1 MRAYVVNGAAS
12 LQDVPNP
19 QPPQGEAL
27 VRVLAAGVCNTDI
40 EILKGYMGF
49 KGVLGH
55 EFVGEV
61 VESENDHL
69 RGKRVVG
76 EINCVCGK
84 CRYCRLEMPHHC
96 LDRTVLGILNR
107 DGAFAEF
114 LTLPEA
120 NLHVI
125 PDSMRADTAVFTEP
139 VAAAFR
145 ITEQIALTPEDR
157 VIVLGDGKLGQ
168 LITQVLAL
176 NTKKITCIGKHAA
189 KLTLLQR
196 AGIAT
201 AMINDPVPEGADIVV
216 EATGSAA
223 GFQRALELVRP
234 EGTVILKTT
243 VAGRTEL
250 DFSVPVIN
258 EVRIIGSRCGPFRPA
273 IEALALGTVDVAPLI
288 TYEFPLDQID
298 DALVA
303 AREPDCLKVLLTMT

>member
-1 MRAYVVNGAAS
+1 MLAYVVDGDAQ
-12 LQDVPNP
+12 LQDVPDP

-27 VRVLAAGVCNTDI
+27 VRVLAAGVCNTDL

-49 KGVLGH
+49 SGVLGH

-61 VESENDHL
+61 VQSDNDHL

-76 EINCVCGK
+76 EINCVCGQ

-107 DGAFAEF
+107 DGAFAEY

-125 PDSMRADTAVFTEP
+125 PDALRTDIAVFTEP

-145 ITEQIALTPEDR
+145 ITEQVALTPEDR

-176 NTKKITCIGKHAA
+176 NTKKVTCVGKHAA
-189 KLTLLQR
+189 KLELIQR
-196 AGIAT
+196 AGIET
-201 AMINDPVPEGADIVV
+201 SKIDDPIDEGADIVV

-223 GFQRALELVRP
+223 GLQRALELVRP
-234 EGTVILKTT
+234 EGTVVLKTT
-243 VAGRTEL
+243 VAGKTDL

-258 EVRIIGSRCGPFRPA
+258 EVRVIGSRCGPFRPA

-288 TYEFPLDQID
+288 SHQFSFDQID
-298 DALVA
+298 EAIEA
-303 AREPDCLKVLLTMT
+303 ARDPDCLKVLMTMS